1 MFSYQGSCRSFLATA
16 LIFYQIPFALS
27 RTFLFF
33 FSVRPLSSRSASSD
47 SLYRLS
53 HQRSLV
59 NNFFHL
65 FSSPS
70 SPSSS
75 ALFPPVVPPPRLRQG
90 FDSCGS
96 EFLSSATGAILPP
109 LSGIVNVFSIF
120 YLFQTIHTIL
130 TLSHSQNKRLEI
142 WSSLHWTYHIYF
154 CFLIVITLVT
164 AFSHTPNRSDLPHD
178 TTTFPLFHAG

>member
-1 MFSYQGSCRSFLATA
+1 MFSYQGSCRSFLTTA
-16 LIFYQIPFALS
+16 LIFYQIRFALS

-33 FSVRPLSSRSASSD
+33 CSVRPLSSRSASSD
-47 SLYRLS
+47 SSYRLS
-53 HQRSLV
+53 HQRSIV

-65 FSSPS
+65 FSSSP

-130 TLSHSQNKRLEI
+130 T
-142 WSSLHWTYHIYF
+142 
-154 CFLIVITLVT
+154 
-164 AFSHTPNRSDLPHD
+164 
-178 TTTFPLFHAG
+178 FPS

>member
-16 LIFYQIPFALS
+16 LIFYQIRFALS
-27 RTFLFF
+27 RTFLLF

-47 SLYRLS
+47 SSYRLS

-65 FSSPS
+65 FSSSP

-75 ALFPPVVPPPRLRQG
+75 APFPPVVPPPRLRQG
-90 FDSCGS
+90 FDSCCS

-130 TLSHSQNKRLEI
+130 TLFLCLLN
-142 WSSLHWTYHIYF
+142 THIFY
-154 CFLIVITLVT
+154 I
-164 AFSHTPNRSDLPHD
+164 
-178 TTTFPLFHAG
+178 